1 MAHEEQSR
9 VQISELSPT
18 KQLAFALLIFAR
30 MLPLLTV
37 FCKDTGVDG
46 SGCIQAKDVAWSDM
60 ESGSR
65 RIALYRSLN
74 KACIKNTPDTEDYT
88 HEMTS
93 DALNAFLTISGIME
107 FLTDGSVD
115 HVAYISTLATD
126 SVYLYVADLEPGLVI
141 TKEME
146 DRIASHPLMQQE
158 LRLEKDDI
166 EFLAALPNQFESEAI
181 SALKARSNNQPSIVP
196 ITRRVVPG

>member
-1 MAHEEQSR
+1 
-9 VQISELSPT
+9 
-18 KQLAFALLIFAR
+18 
-30 MLPLLTV
+30 
-37 FCKDTGVDG
+37 
-46 SGCIQAKDVAWSDM
+46 
-60 ESGSR
+60 
-65 RIALYRSLN
+65 
-74 KACIKNTPDTEDYT
+74 
-88 HEMTS
+88 
-93 DALNAFLTISGIME
+93 ME

-141 TKEME
+141 SKEME

-181 SALKARSNNQPSIVP
+181 SALKARSSNQPSIVP
-196 ITRRVVPG
+196 LTRRVVPG